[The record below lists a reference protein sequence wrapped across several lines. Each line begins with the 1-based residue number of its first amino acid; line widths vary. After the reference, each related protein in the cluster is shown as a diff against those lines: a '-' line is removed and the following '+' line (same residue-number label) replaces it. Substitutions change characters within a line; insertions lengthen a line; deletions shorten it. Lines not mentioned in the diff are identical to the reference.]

1 MRLRRARS
9 DMAGSS
15 ARLVESGA
23 GKDAEHASGR
33 IAGPHR
39 GRNAALGIAITLG
52 LVYLIWG
59 STYLGIHFADET
71 IPPFLMGG
79 VRFLV
84 AGSLL
89 YVWCRARGIPNP
101 TWRQWRAAGIVG
113 LCLLVGGNGTVIYV
127 ETQAPSSIVALLVA
141 LVPLWT
147 VVLLWLR
154 RGGQRPTAR
163 TVGGVTLGLVGV
175 GLLVL
180 HGGGASG
187 QGVNPLVLLLIISSG
202 LWAYG
207 SLYAQGAQLPPSPLM
222 STAVEALVGGAVL
235 FLIAAATGE
244 PWTMAWQAVSL
255 KSLLALGYLII
266 FGSIVAYTAYTWLL
280 KNAPPALVSTY
291 AYVNP
296 IVAVIL
302 GWAFDNEAVT
312 FWTLISAT
320 IIVASVVLITLPRRR
335 ARARAVAARRAQPPD
350 SPLTP
355 PEPVGAL
362 DGPRGR

>member
-1 MRLRRARS
+1 MTEPS
-9 DMAGSS
+9 
-15 ARLVESGA
+15 A
-23 GKDAEHASGR
+23 GKDAITQPGT
-33 IAGPHR
+33 HR

-71 IPPFLMGG
+71 LPPFLMGG
-79 VRFLV
+79 TRFLI
-84 AGSLL
+84 AGLL
-89 YVWCRARGIPNP
+89 MYLWCRLRGMPNP
-101 TWRQWRAAGIVG
+101 TWRQWRSAGIVG
-113 LCLLVGGNGTVIYV
+113 LCLLVGGNGTVIFV

-163 TVGGVTLGLVGV
+163 TVVGVTLGLVGV

-187 QGVNPLVLLLIISSG
+187 QVVNPLVLLLILSTG
-202 LWAYG
+202 AWAYG

-235 FLIAAATGE
+235 SVVAVATGE
-244 PWTMAWQAVSL
+244 PWTMAWQAVSM

-266 FGSIVAYTAYTWLL
+266 FGSIVAYTSYTWLL
-280 KNAPPALVSTY
+280 KHAPPALVSTY

-296 IVAVIL
+296 VVAVIL

-312 FWTLISAT
+312 FWTLVSAS
-320 IIVASVVLITLPRRR
+320 IIVASVVLITLPMRRS
-335 ARARAVAARRAQPPD
+335 ARRAAARQAPHDAPE
-350 SPLTP
+350 TP
-355 PEPVGAL
+355 REPVGAL
-362 DGPRGR
+362 DGSGER

>member
-1 MRLRRARS
+1 
-9 DMAGSS
+9 MASSS
-15 ARLVESGA
+15 ARLTEPSA
-23 GKDAEHASGR
+23 GKDADTAPGKSHGK
-33 IAGPHR
+33 
-39 GRNAALGIAITLG
+39 NAALGIAITLG

-71 IPPFLMGG
+71 LPPFLMGG
-79 VRFLV
+79 SRFLI
-84 AGSLL
+84 AGSLMYL
-89 YVWCRARGIPNP
+89 WCRLRGMPNP
-101 TWRQWRAAGIVG
+101 TWRQWRSAGIVG
-113 LCLLVGGNGTVIYV
+113 LCLLVGGNGTVIFV

-163 TVGGVTLGLVGV
+163 TVAGVTLGLVGV

-180 HGGGASG
+180 HGGGAGG
-187 QGVNPLVLLLIISSG
+187 QFANPLVLLLILSTG
-202 LWAYG
+202 AWAYG

-235 FLIAAATGE
+235 SVVAVATGE
-244 PWTMAWQAVSL
+244 PWTMAWQAVSM

-266 FGSIVAYTAYTWLL
+266 FGSIVAYTSYTWLL
-280 KNAPPALVSTY
+280 KHAPPALVSTY

-296 IVAVIL
+296 VVAVIL

-312 FWTLISAT
+312 FWTLIAAT
-320 IIVASVVLITLPRRR
+320 TIVASVVLITLPMRRS
-335 ARARAVAARRAQPPD
+335 ARRAAARQARQARHDAPD
-350 SPLTP
+350 APH
-355 PEPVGAL
+355 EPVGAL
-362 DGPRGR
+362 DGSGGR

>member
-1 MRLRRARS
+1 
-9 DMAGSS
+9 MASGS
-15 ARLVESGA
+15 ATLTAPGA
-23 GKDAEHASGR
+23 GKDAGGHTGGQRA
-33 IAGPHR
+33 
-39 GRNAALGIAITLG
+39 RNATLLTAITLG

-71 IPPFLMGG
+71 LPPFLMGG

-101 TWRQWRAAGIVG
+101 SWRQWRSAGIVG

-127 ETQAPSSIVALLVA
+127 ETRAPSSIVALLVA

-154 RGGQRPTAR
+154 RGGQRPNAR
-163 TVGGVTLGLVGV
+163 TVIGVTLGLAGV

-180 HGGGASG
+180 HGGGAGG
-187 QGVNPLVLLLIISSG
+187 QTVDPLVLLLILSTG

-207 SLYAQGAQLPPSPLM
+207 SLYAQGAQLPTSPLM
-222 STAVEALVGGAVL
+222 TTAVESLVGGAVL
-235 FLIAAATGE
+235 AIISVATGE
-244 PWTMAWQAVSL
+244 PWALAGHTVSL

-266 FGSIVAYTAYTWLL
+266 FGSIVAYTAYGWLL
-280 KNAPPALVSTY
+280 KHAPPALVSTY

-296 IVAVIL
+296 VVAVVL

-312 FWTLISAT
+312 IWTLVAAA
-320 IIVASVVLITLPRRR
+320 IIVSSVALITLPHRKARRR
-335 ARARAVAARRAQPPD
+335 AEARRRAALAEPPKPIGAVD
-350 SPLTP
+350 GASP
-355 PEPVGAL
+355 
-362 DGPRGR
+362 R

>member
-1 MRLRRARS
+1 
-9 DMAGSS
+9 MASTS
-15 ARLVESGA
+15 ARLTEPGA
-23 GKDAEHASGR
+23 GKDAAPTPG
-33 IAGPHR
+33 ANR

-59 STYLGIHFADET
+59 STYLGIRFADET
-71 IPPFLMGG
+71 LPPFLMGG
-79 VRFLV
+79 TRFLI
-84 AGSLL
+84 AGSLM
-89 YVWCRARGIPNP
+89 YIWCRLRGMPNP
-101 TWRQWRAAGIVG
+101 TWRQWRSAGIVG

-163 TVGGVTLGLVGV
+163 TVVGVTLGLVGV

-187 QGVNPLVLLLIISSG
+187 QVVNPLVLLLILSTG
-202 LWAYG
+202 AWAYG

-222 STAVEALVGGAVL
+222 STAVEALVGGAALSIV
-235 FLIAAATGE
+235 AVATGE
-244 PWTMAWQAVSL
+244 PWTMAWHAVSM

-266 FGSIVAYTAYTWLL
+266 FGSIVAYTSYTWLL
-280 KNAPPALVSTY
+280 KHAPPALVSTY

-296 IVAVIL
+296 VVAVIL

-312 FWTLISAT
+312 LWTLISAT
-320 IIVASVVLITLPRRR
+320 IIVASVVLITLPMRRS
-335 ARARAVAARRAQPPD
+335 ARRAAVRRVPHETHDAPESPD
-350 SPLTP
+350 GPR
-355 PEPVGAL
+355 EPVVAL
-362 DGPRGR
+362 DGSSGR

>member
-1 MRLRRARS
+1 MS
-9 DMAGSS
+9 EPS
-15 ARLVESGA
+15 A
-23 GKDAEHASGR
+23 GKDAVTTPGKSH
-33 IAGPHR
+33 

-71 IPPFLMGG
+71 LPPFLMGG
-79 VRFLV
+79 TRFLI
-84 AGSLL
+84 AGSLMYL
-89 YVWCRARGIPNP
+89 WCRLRGIPNP
-101 TWRQWRAAGIVG
+101 TWRQWRSAGIVG
-113 LCLLVGGNGTVIYV
+113 LCLLVGGNGTVIFV

-163 TVGGVTLGLVGV
+163 TVVGVTLGLVGV

-187 QGVNPLVLLLIISSG
+187 QFVNPLVLLLILSTG
-202 LWAYG
+202 AWAYG

-235 FLIAAATGE
+235 SVVAVATGD
-244 PWTMAWQAVSL
+244 PWTMAWQAVSM

-266 FGSIVAYTAYTWLL
+266 FGSIVAYTSYTWLL
-280 KNAPPALVSTY
+280 KHAPPALVSTY

-296 IVAVIL
+296 VVAVIL

-312 FWTLISAT
+312 FWTLVSAS
-320 IIVASVVLITLPRRR
+320 IIVASVVLITLPMRRS
-335 ARARAVAARRAQPPD
+335 ARRAASRQAQHDAP
-350 SPLTP
+350 
-355 PEPVGAL
+355 
-362 DGPRGR
+362 